1 LGHTRFLCIHGHFYQ
16 PPRENP
22 WIDEIEVQ
30 DSATP
35 FHDWNARIT
44 AECYGP
50 NAAARILAGDRRIME
65 VVSNY
70 RSISFNFGPTLLS
83 WMQRAEPGIYQQIL
97 DADRESRA
105 ERGGHG
111 NAIAQA
117 YNHMILPL
125 ANKRDKITQVRWGLT
140 DFLLRFGRR
149 SEGMW
154 LPETAADTDTL
165 EVLAAQGVKF
175 TILSPYQARCV
186 RPNGH
191 EAWQRVEGG
200 HVDPTRPYL
209 VRLPSGKTITVFF
222 YDGPIAKAFAF
233 EGGLAS
239 PEELLRRLEGGYH
252 TGREHEELLN
262 VAVDGETF
270 GHHKKGGDEVLAA
283 ALAQAESRGMVLTNY
298 GQYLEHHPAEWEA
311 QLVEP
316 SSWSCAHGVERWTS
330 DCGCNAAGQPGW
342 KQAWR
347 APLRHALDALR
358 NQLAELYEREA
369 GQLFS
374 DPWAARDAY
383 IEVMLDNNAERVEA
397 WLAERE
403 AQPGALASEHAK
415 VQALR
420 LLEMQRHAMLM
431 YTSCGWFFSEVS
443 GLESVQ
449 VLKYAA
455 RAIQL
460 AREAGGPSLE
470 AQFLED
476 LRKAPS
482 NLPELRDGAT
492 VYERYVRPS
501 VATLPGIV
509 AHHAI
514 ARLFDPTPQHKG
526 RVFRY
531 RFQQLAWRR
540 ESVGPATLSVGRVR
554 LISELTHEK
563 LDATFAVLHFGGND
577 FRCSVRPFTDVQT
590 YEELERELFHKFSRF
605 SLSDVVRLMD
615 AQFVGQDFSLRDL
628 FVDERR
634 ALARKLLR
642 ETLSKYEGD
651 YERIFEENRRLM
663 RFLLEINTPI
673 PPALRAAAELTLS
686 MELRTVLDE
695 LRDNA
700 LSIGAAKAQLGGIM
714 AEARILGARLDV
726 DGPRLVI
733 EQLILEHMRRL
744 GASPRREIAREMVEL
759 IDLGDTLGVG
769 LNLWEVQNLFW
780 DLVVGGAPEFDRDI
794 AMRLGERLCFD
805 RRSLEARLRG
815 LRGSTLVEM
824 RAVASF

>member
-1 LGHTRFLCIHGHFYQ
+1 LGQTRYLCIHGHFYQ

-22 WIDEIEVQ
+22 WIEEIEVQ
-30 DSATP
+30 DSAAP

-50 NAAARILAGDRRIME
+50 NAAARILTPDRRIQQ

-83 WMQRAEPGIYQQIL
+83 WMQRAAPGIYQSIL
-97 DADRESRA
+97 EADRESRN

-125 ANKRDKITQVRWGLT
+125 ANRRDKITQVRWGLA

-154 LPETAADTDTL
+154 LPETAVDTETL
-165 EVLAAQGVKF
+165 EVLASHGVRF
-175 TILSPYQARCV
+175 TILSPYQAKAV
-186 RPNGH
+186 RPMGH
-191 EAWQRVEGG
+191 DAWQKVEGG
-200 HVDPTRPYL
+200 HVDPSRPYL
-209 VRLPSGKTITVFF
+209 VRLPSGASIVVFF
-222 YDGPIAKAFAF
+222 YDGPIAKALAF
-233 EGGLAS
+233 ESGLSSA
-239 PEELLRRLEGGYH
+239 EELLRRLEGGYH

-283 ALAQAESRGMVLTNY
+283 ALAQAESRGLVLTNY
-298 GQYLEHHPAEWEA
+298 GQYLEHHPPGWEA
-311 QLVEP
+311 QIVEP
-316 SSWSCAHGVERWTS
+316 SSWSCAHGVERWRS
-330 DCGCNAAGQPGW
+330 DCGCSAAGQQGW
-342 KQAWR
+342 KQHWR
-347 APLRHALDALR
+347 APLRHALDVLR
-358 NQLAELYEREA
+358 DQLADFFERE
-369 GQLFS
+369 GSLLFA
-374 DPWAARDAY
+374 DPWAARDSF

-403 AQPGALASEHAK
+403 ARPGALATEQAK

-420 LLEMQRHAMLM
+420 LLEMQRQAMLM

-455 RAIQL
+455 RALQL
-460 AREAGGPSLE
+460 AREAGGPALE
-470 AQFLED
+470 PMFLEE
-476 LRKAPS
+476 LKKAPS
-482 NLPELRDGAT
+482 NLPDLHDAAT
-492 VYERYVRPS
+492 IYERYVRPS

-540 ESVGPATLSVGRVR
+540 ESAGPATLCMGRVR
-554 LISELTHEK
+554 LTSEITHEK

-577 FRCSVRPFTDVQT
+577 FRCSVRPFADVHG

-605 SLSDVVRLMD
+605 SLSDVVRAMD
-615 AQFVGQDFSLRDL
+615 ANFVGQDFSLRDL

-634 ALARKLLR
+634 ALARRLLR
-642 ETLSKYEGD
+642 ETLTRYERD

-673 PPALRAAAELTLS
+673 PPALRAAAELALS
-686 MELRTVLDE
+686 GELNTVLEELRE
-695 LRDNA
+695 NA
-700 LSIGAAKAQLGGIM
+700 ISIGVAHGQLGAIM
-714 AEARILGARLDV
+714 AEARTLGVRLDL
-726 DGPRLVI
+726 DEPRRIV
-733 EQLILEHMRRL
+733 EGLILEHMRRL
-744 GASPRREIAREMVEL
+744 QASPRREVAREMVEL

-780 DLVVGGAPEFDRDI
+780 ELVSAGAPEFDRDI
-794 AMRLGERLCFD
+794 ALRLGERLCFD
-805 RRSLEARLRG
+805 RRSLEPRLRG
-815 LRGSTLVEM
+815 QRGATLVEM
-824 RAVASF
+824 RAASSF

>member
-1 LGHTRFLCIHGHFYQ
+1 MGQTRYLCIHGHFYQ

-22 WIDEIEVQ
+22 WIEEIEVQ
-30 DSATP
+30 DSAAP

-50 NAAARILAGDRRIME
+50 NAAARILTGDRRIVQ
-65 VVSNY
+65 VVNNY
-70 RSISFNFGPTLLS
+70 KSISFNFGPTLLS
-83 WMQRAEPGIYQQIL
+83 WMQRAEPGIYQAIL
-97 DADRESRA
+97 EADRESRA
-105 ERGGHG
+105 ERDGHG

-125 ANKRDKITQVRWGLT
+125 ANRRDKVTQIRWGLS

-154 LPETAADTDTL
+154 LAETAADVETL
-165 EVLAAQGVKF
+165 EVLAQHGVKF
-175 TILSPYQARCV
+175 TILSPFQAKAV
-186 RPNGH
+186 RAIGH
-191 EAWQRVEGG
+191 DGWQKVEGG
-200 HVDPTRPYL
+200 HVDPTRPY
-209 VRLPSGKTITVFF
+209 VVKLPSGASIVAFF

-239 PEELLRRLEGGYH
+239 PEELLRRLEGGFH
-252 TGREHEELLN
+252 TGRDHEELLN

-270 GHHKKGGDEVLAA
+270 GHHKKGGDEVLAS
-283 ALAQAESRGMVLTNY
+283 ALAQAESRGLVLTNY
-298 GQYLEHHPAEWEA
+298 AQYLEKHPPEMEA
-311 QLVEP
+311 QIVEP
-316 SSWSCAHGVERWTS
+316 SSWSCAHGVERWRS

-342 KQAWR
+342 KQHWR
-347 APLRHALDALR
+347 QPLRHALDQLR
-358 NQLAELYEREA
+358 NQLAEFFEREGA
-369 GQLFS
+369 QLFA
-374 DPWAARDAY
+374 DPWAARDSF

-397 WLAERE
+397 WLADRE
-403 AQPGALASEHAK
+403 ARPGALSSEQAK

-420 LLEMQRHAMLM
+420 LLEMQRQAMLM

-443 GLESVQ
+443 GLETVQ

-460 AREAGGPSLE
+460 AREAGGPNLE
-470 AQFLED
+470 PAFLED

-482 NLPELRDGAT
+482 NIPDLHDGAT

-501 VATLPGIV
+501 IATLPGIV

-554 LISELTHEK
+554 LISEITHEK

-590 YEELERELFHKFSRF
+590 YEELERELFHKFARF
-605 SLSDVVRLMD
+605 SLSDVVRAMD
-615 AQFVGQDFSLRDL
+615 AHFVGQDFSLRDL

-642 ETLSKYEGD
+642 ETLSRYERD

-686 MELRTVLDE
+686 MALRTVLED

-700 LSIGAAKAQLGGIM
+700 LSIPSAQNQLGALM
-714 AEARILGARLDV
+714 AEARMLGVRLDV
-726 DGPRLVI
+726 DEPRRII
-733 EQLILEHMRRL
+733 EGLILEHVQRL
-744 GASPRREIAREMVEL
+744 AASPRREVAREMIEL
-759 IDLGDTLGVG
+759 IDLGDTLGMGVD
-769 LNLWEVQNLFW
+769 LWEVQNAFW
-780 DLVVGGAPEFDRDI
+780 DLVTAGAPEFDRDI
-794 AMRLGERLCFD
+794 ALKLGERLCFD
-805 RRSLEARLRG
+805 RRSLESRLRG
-815 LRGSTLVEM
+815 SRGTTLVEM
-824 RAVASF
+824 RAAASF